1 MLLRS
6 GLSMNYRNLAGF
18 SLAAETKMAKEPV
31 FQQYKGIFTIN
42 IVWLQEAE
50 NLIFKIGGDIL
61 AELLRPFPI
70 R

>member
-42 IVWLQEAE
+42 IGVC
-50 NLIFKIGGDIL
+50 
-61 AELLRPFPI
+61 
-70 R
+70 